1 MGKICLKCGNELS
14 DNAKFCSKCGSQYE
28 DLKAEEQ
35 GEESACQE
43 ESKFCSYCG
52 NRISMNAKFCPICGN
67 SLILN
72 NSKQDQMEM
81 QKEDVL
87 KKVKKGVGGFV
98 NTINEMTGQEGNVEI
113 RLKELVSGVLK
124 KHSLAERE
132 ELFVC
137 GTEKQ
142 LRKKVKWLLTGR
154 NLGCFRGSFCFFQSC
169 L

>member
-1 MGKICLKCGNELS
+1 MGKICLKCGNELN

-35 GEESACQE
+35 EEESACQE

-52 NRISMNAKFCPICGN
+52 NRISMNAKFCSICGN

-72 NSKQDQMEM
+72 NSNQDQMEM

-87 KKVKKGVGGFV
+87 RKVKKGVGGFV

-132 ELFVC
+132 EPFICV
-137 GTEKQ
+137 T
-142 LRKKVKWLLTGR
+142 KKTTSKET
-154 NLGCFRGSFCFFQSC
+154 
-169 L
+169 

>member
-98 NTINEMTGQEGNVEI
+98 NTINGI
-113 RLKELVSGVLK
+113 S
-124 KHSLAERE
+124 
-132 ELFVC
+132 
-137 GTEKQ
+137 
-142 LRKKVKWLLTGR
+142 
-154 NLGCFRGSFCFFQSC
+154 
-169 L
+169 